1 MRIAVVGGKLQGVE
15 AVYLAHKA
23 GWEVFLIDF
32 NPGVPASGM
41 CDFFIP
47 MDIVDK
53 GWLDPVLKDVE
64 MIIPATEEREV
75 LDALSVG
82 CREVGIP
89 FAFDPRAYAI
99 SSSKLESDRL
109 FGRIG
114 VPAPVGWPGCGFPV
128 VAKPSGGSGSE
139 GVRVIYDRGRL
150 EERFMLPPDGW
161 VLQEYME
168 GPSYS
173 LEVVGVPGDYRA
185 LQVTDLEMD
194 AGYDCKRVTAPSVLT
209 PGQVTEFEKISLQIA
224 EAVQLRGLMDVEVI
238 LHKGQLKVLEID
250 ARLPS
255 QTPTVVYQSTGINM
269 LQMLAECFFD
279 NETFFGEEAFFIGSP
294 RRGAPGRRRQGV
306 VYEHI
311 KVTPGVLEVCGEHI
325 LAGAGPVRLHTDF
338 YGADEAIT
346 NYAPGRREWVATL
359 IVTGAGRKEAREK
372 RDRVINDIRAHF
384 KLDVYRDPFPGDF
397 GTTKD
402 TKDTKG

>member
-1 MRIAVVGGKLQGVE
+1 MRVAIVGGKLQGIE
-15 AVYLAHKA
+15 AVYLARKA
-23 GWEVFLIDF
+23 GWEVFLIDTD
-32 NPGVPASGM
+32 PGVPASGL

-47 MDIVDK
+47 MDITGQ

-75 LDALSVG
+75 LDVLSVG

-89 FAFDPRAYAI
+89 FAFDAGAYRV
-99 SSSKLESDRL
+99 SSSKLESDRM

-114 VPAPVGWPGCGFPV
+114 VPAPGVWPGCGFPV

-139 GVRVIYDRGRL
+139 GVRVFHDRGQL
-150 EERFMLPPDGW
+150 EEVFPGSFPFEGW

-168 GPSYS
+168 GASYS
-173 LEVVGVPGDYRA
+173 LEVVGVPGEYRV

-209 PGQVTEFEKISLQIA
+209 SGQVVEFEKISLRIA
-224 EAVQLRGLMDVEVI
+224 EAIQLRGLMDVEVI
-238 LHKGQLKVLEID
+238 LHEGRLKVLEID

-255 QTPTVVYQSTGINM
+255 QTPTVVYHSTGINM
-269 LQMLAECFFD
+269 LQILA
-279 NETFFGEEAFFIGSP
+279 GSFLNKQKFCGGP
-294 RRGAPGRRRQGV
+294 GGGFSKEPLGRRRLGV

-325 LAGAGPVRLHTDF
+325 MAKAGPVRLHTDF

-346 NYAPGRREWVATL
+346 NYVPGRFEWVATL
-359 IVTGAGRKEAREK
+359 IISGSGLEEAREK
-372 RDRVINDIRAHF
+372 RDRVINDIKAHF
-384 KLDVYRDPFPGDF
+384 HLNTYSDPEPGS
-397 GTTKD
+397 G
-402 TKDTKG
+402 GVS

>member
-1 MRIAVVGGKLQGVE
+1 MRVAIVGGKLQGIE

-23 GWEVFLIDF
+23 GWEVFLIDT

-47 MDIVDK
+47 MDIVEQ
-53 GWLDPVLKDVE
+53 GWSDPVLKDVE
-64 MIIPATEEREV
+64 LFIPATEEREV
-75 LDALSVG
+75 LDVLSVG

-89 FAFDPRAYAI
+89 FAFDVGAYAI

-114 VPAPVGWPGCGFPV
+114 VPAPGGWPGCGFPV

-139 GVRVIYDRGRL
+139 GVRVFHDRVQL
-150 EERFMLPPDGW
+150 EEAFPGSLPPDEW

-173 LEVVGVPGDYRA
+173 LEVVGVPGEYRV

-194 AGYDCKRVTAPSVLT
+194 AGYDCKRVTGPSVLA

-224 EAVQLRGLMDVEVI
+224 EAVQLKGLMDVEVI
-238 LHKGQLKVLEID
+238 LHNGQLKVLEID

-255 QTPTVVYQSTGINM
+255 QTPTVVYHSTGINM
-269 LQMLAECFFD
+269 LPLLTGCFINKKNKKESID
-279 NETFFGEEAFFIGSP
+279 LLKKNNK
-294 RRGAPGRRRQGV
+294 GV

-325 LAGAGPVRLHTDF
+325 MAKAGPVRLHTDF

-346 NYAPGRREWVATL
+346 NYAPGRPEWVATL
-359 IVTGAGRKEAREK
+359 IVTGAGRKKAWEK
-372 RDRVINDIRAHF
+372 RDRVINNIKTHF
-384 KLDVYRDPFPGDF
+384 KLDMYRDPFPGGF
-397 GTTKD
+397 GTTKN
-402 TKDTKG
+402 TKNTKE